1 MLENIWYKI
10 YLFIYL
16 FIHLQTS
23 PRDLEQSQSKPHY
36 EVQKIT
42 KNNNIDNTN
51 TNNNDSALV
60 ETIETEITN
69 RIGANIN
76 ERINNTFDG
85 ASWSVA
91 E

>member
-1 MLENIWYKI
+1 ME
-10 YLFIYL
+10 
-16 FIHLQTS
+16 H
-23 PRDLEQSQSKPHY
+23 SQSKPYY

-42 KNNNIDNTN
+42 KNNNIDKTN
-51 TNNNDSALV
+51 TNNDDSALV

-76 ERINNTFDG
+76 KRINNTFYG
-85 ASWSVA
+85 ASWSVP

>member
-1 MLENIWYKI
+1 MIQN
-10 YLFIYL
+10 LFIYL
-16 FIHLQTS
+16 FIHFTNFAKR
-23 PRDLEQSQSKPHY
+23 PGTITEQAILRGP
-36 EVQKIT
+36 ENN
-42 KNNNIDNTN
+42 KNNNIDKIN

-69 RIGANIN
+69 RIRANIN
-76 ERINNTFDG
+76 KRANNTFDG

>member
-10 YLFIYL
+10 YLFIYP
-16 FIHLQTS
+16 FINFAKRPGTLS
-23 PRDLEQSQSKPHY
+23 EQATLRGPEKN
-36 EVQKIT
+36 
-42 KNNNIDNTN
+42 KNNNMDKTN
-51 TNNNDSALV
+51 TNNDDSVLV

-76 ERINNTFDG
+76 KRINNTFDG
-85 ASWSVA
+85 ASWSMT

>member
-1 MLENIWYKI
+1 MPVPKVSVLE
-10 YLFIYL
+10 
-16 FIHLQTS
+16 
-23 PRDLEQSQSKPHY
+23 RVDR
-36 EVQKIT
+36 
-42 KNNNIDNTN
+42 
-51 TNNNDSALV
+51 TNNDDSALV

-76 ERINNTFDG
+76 KRINNTLDG